1 MPSCHFL
8 VSEED
13 HRGSGR
19 TNARDLVQASRHAG
33 FVPSLMSSKQSKSG
47 ASSAVTKK
55 GKAGSAVEKDKVE
68 EAGSKKQ
75 VLVCQ
80 VCKKR
85 PGAVSWAEV
94 INNKPVG
101 QKCLPCSKVWS
112 THFGFLSWE
121 DHVKLMQSEVP
132 GYI

>member
-1 MPSCHFL
+1 M
-8 VSEED
+8 
-13 HRGSGR
+13 
-19 TNARDLVQASRHAG
+19 AS
-33 FVPSLMSSKQSKSG
+33 KYSKSG
-47 ASSAVTKK
+47 AASIASKNV
-55 GKAGSAVEKDKVE
+55 KAGSAVEKEKSED
-68 EAGSKKQ
+68 AGSKKN

-85 PGAVSWAEV
+85 PGAVSWAEIV
-94 INNKPVG
+94 NNKPVG

-132 GYI
+132 GHI